1 MVYDF
6 YQKDWNLKKVEK
18 ILANLYDKKYVIH
31 VRNLKQALNYE
42 LVLENVHRVIN
53 FNQET

>member
-1 MVYDF
+1 MIYNF
-6 YQKDWNLKKVEK
+6 HQKEWNLKKAEK
-18 ILANLYDKKYVIH
+18 ILANLYDKKYAIH

-53 FNQET
+53 FIQET

>member
-31 VRNLKQALNYE
+31 VRNLKQALKYE